1 MELSAS
7 QLADARRGPE
17 LALATGGARAHL
29 ARRPDHI
36 RGRRLQVTQVSHL
49 QKDAAA
55 RTYVCMYATGEPW

>member
-1 MELSAS
+1 MRG
-7 QLADARRGPE
+7 ADQSWLWPRAK
-17 LALATGGARAHL
+17 RAHL

-36 RGRRLQVTQVSHL
+36 RRRRLQVTQVSHL